1 MNGIHHGDISLKN
14 LMYAISKDGDPL
26 GIVNDFD
33 LATWVGHSTTNS
45 DRTGTIP
52 FMAIDLLNG
61 GLDRCIPRLYRH
73 DLESFCWVL
82 AYVTVAEIKY
92 GPHTIDISPPKGF
105 TAWFQDSNQDEREA
119 HVTSKQALHNKYSLV
134 VLVPDRYFDY
144 SGTIQRIIRYWT
156 SFHESLGE
164 RTHKTRS
171 RGPYTLEPV
180 REAQV
185 PGEPEID
192 DPSGSLG
199 LFVDKVNESLKG
211 VGFTGVKAL
220 LLEAIETPV
229 RVSAA
234 EPRTLT

>member
-33 LATWVGHSTTNS
+33 LATWIGHSTTNS

-61 GLDRCIPRLYRH
+61 GLDQCIPRLYRH

-82 AYVTVAEIKY
+82 AYITVAEIKY
-92 GPHTIDISPPKGF
+92 ESRTIKVSPPKGF
-105 TAWFQDSNQDEREA
+105 AAWFQDSTQDEREA
-119 HVTSKQALHNKYSLV
+119 HVMSKQALHLRYGLV
-134 VLVPDRYFDY
+134 ALVPDRYFDY

-156 SFHESLGE
+156 GFHESLGE
-164 RTHKTRS
+164 RRHKTRP
-171 RGPYTLEPV
+171 RGPTLEPV

-185 PGEPEID
+185 PSEPEVD
-192 DPSGSLG
+192 DPAGSLG
-199 LFVDKVNESLKG
+199 LFVDKVDESLKG
-211 VGFTGVKAL
+211 VGFTDVKAL
-220 LLEAIETPV
+220 LLEAIGIPV
-229 RVSAA
+229 TVSAA
-234 EPRTLT
+234 ESHTLT